1 MPVTSSGIAYDCLSP
16 HGGVPVLF
24 LHAGV
29 ADRRMWDPQW
39 EALSATW
46 DLARLDLRGFG
57 SSDRAPA
64 GPLSAVGDVMATMD
78 EAGWGGVHLVGASL
92 GAGVAV
98 EVALTAPERVVSLCL
113 CPPGGSLLATRTED
127 LVAFAREE
135 NAALEA
141 ADLDA
146 AVEANVRAWVVGP
159 GRTETDV
166 DPGVVAAVRR
176 MQRRAFQIDAILGD
190 VERVEMTPPAV
201 ERLEE
206 ITVPTLIL
214 LGGHDLETTKDAADR
229 LTVGIRQAQRIEWP
243 DAAHLPSLEH
253 PDRFTDLL
261 RGWLAAHT
269 DHDQPSEH
277 L

>member
-1 MPVTSSGIAYDCLSP
+1 MPVTSSGIAYDCSSP

-39 EALSATW
+39 DALAATW

-57 SSDRAPA
+57 SSDRAPT
-64 GPLSAVGDVMATMD
+64 GPVSEVEDVMATMG
-78 EAGWGGVHLVGASL
+78 EAGLGRVHLVGASL
-92 GAGVAV
+92 GSGIAV
-98 EVALTAPERVVSLCL
+98 EVALTAPGRVASLCL
-113 CPPGGSLLATRTED
+113 CPPGGSLLATRTQD
-127 LVAFAREE
+127 LVAFAEEE

-141 ADLDA
+141 GDLDA
-146 AVEANVRAWVVGP
+146 AVAANIRAWVLGP

-166 DPGVVAAVRR
+166 DPGVVAAVRQ
-176 MQRRAFQIDAILGD
+176 MQRRAFEIDAILGD

-206 ITVPTLIL
+206 IAAPTLIL
-214 LGGHDLETTKDAADR
+214 LGGYDLAATKDAADR
-229 LTVGIRQAQRIEWP
+229 LSAGIRQAQRIEWP

-253 PDRFTDLL
+253 PERFTELL
-261 RGWLAAHT
+261 AGWLAAHT
-269 DHDQPSEH
+269 DPDQ